1 MAITPTGPMMLQPAV
16 GLGGGMPVTTP
27 LQIPKEIP
35 KAELQQIPMAVPS
48 QDTGVARPVGGFEDV
63 LGQMVSEVNQRQ
75 AVAADK
81 VQGLLSGQEV
91 SLHETMVS
99 MEEASLSFQ
108 LMVEV
113 RNKLLESYQELMR
126 MQV

>member
-1 MAITPTGPMMLQPAV
+1 MAITPTAPMMLQPAV
-16 GLGGGMPVTTP
+16 GLGGGVPISTP

-35 KAELQQIPMAVPS
+35 KAELQQLPMAVP
-48 QDTGVARPVGGFEDV
+48 TEGAGVARPVGGFEDV

>member
-1 MAITPTGPMMLQPAV
+1 MLQPAV
-16 GLGGGMPVTTP
+16 GLGGGAPISTP

-35 KAELQQIPMAVPS
+35 KAELQQIPMAVP
-48 QDTGVARPVGGFEDV
+48 TEGAGVARPVGGFEDV

>member
-1 MAITPTGPMMLQPAV
+1 
-16 GLGGGMPVTTP
+16 MPVTTP

-35 KAELQQIPMAVPS
+35 QAELQQIPMAVPS
-48 QDTGVARPVGGFEDV
+48 QGTGVARPVGGFEDV

-75 AVAADK
+75 AVATDK